1 MPKPSTFSIVAVDPA
16 TGSCGVAVASK
27 FLAVGAIVPFAKAGV
42 GAIATQSFVNL
53 SYGKSGLK
61 MLASGIGAQE
71 TLNRLTHDDDNRDS
85 RQAGIVD
92 AAGNAATFTGA
103 ACFDWAGGRTGR
115 AAGMGFAAQ
124 GNMLTGA
131 DVVGAMADAFAS
143 TNGDLARRL
152 LAALAAGDTAGGD
165 KRGRQ
170 SAALLVVRPNSGYGG
185 YTDRWLDLR
194 VDDHAAPVT
203 ELKRLF
209 ALHDLYFGVT
219 PAVEKLRIDDPLAR
233 ELLRVAVAHGH
244 YRGTTPAM
252 LDAAAWSAIDAFIG
266 TENLEERVNLTARTI
281 DPPALAHIRACW
293 PASANT

>member
-1 MPKPSTFSIVAVDPA
+1 MPKPSTFSIVGTDPA

-53 SYGKSGLK
+53 NYGKSGLK
-61 MLASGIGAQE
+61 MLASGVSAQVA
-71 TLNRLTHDDDNRDS
+71 LNRLTHEDDGRDS

-103 ACFDWAGGRTGR
+103 GCFDWAGGRTGR

-131 DVVGAMADAFAS
+131 DVVAAMADAF
-143 TNGDLARRL
+143 TTTDGDLAKRL
-152 LAALAAGDTAGGD
+152 LAALTAGDATGGD
-165 KRGRQ
+165 RRGRQ
-170 SAALLVVRPNSGYGG
+170 SAALLVVRPNGSYGG

-194 VDDHAAPVT
+194 VDDHVSPTA
-203 ELKRLF
+203 ELNRLF

-219 PAVEKLRIDDPLAR
+219 PADEKLPIDDALGR
-233 ELLRVAVAHGH
+233 ELLRIAIALGHHRGAASAV
-244 YRGTTPAM
+244 
-252 LDAAAWSAIDAFIG
+252 LDAAAWSAIEAFIG
-266 TENLEERVNLTARTI
+266 TENLEERVNLSTRSI
-281 DPPALAHIRACW
+281 DPPALAYIRSRSPLA
-293 PASANT
+293 

>member
-1 MPKPSTFSIVAVDPA
+1 MPKPSTFSIVGTDPA

-53 SYGKSGLK
+53 NYGKSGLK
-61 MLASGIGAQE
+61 MLASGVSAQVA
-71 TLNRLTHDDDNRDS
+71 LNRLTHEDDGRDS

-103 ACFDWAGGRTGR
+103 GCFDWAGGRTGR

-131 DVVGAMADAFAS
+131 DVVAAMADAF
-143 TNGDLARRL
+143 TTTDGDLAKRL
-152 LAALAAGDTAGGD
+152 LAALTAGDATGGD
-165 KRGRQ
+165 RRGRQ
-170 SAALLVVRPNSGYGG
+170 SAALLVVRPNGSYGG

-194 VDDHAAPVT
+194 VDDHVSPTA
-203 ELKRLF
+203 ELNRLF

-219 PAVEKLRIDDPLAR
+219 PADEKLPIDDALGR
-233 ELLRVAVAHGH
+233 ELLRIAIALGHHRGAASAV
-244 YRGTTPAM
+244 
-252 LDAAAWSAIDAFIG
+252 LDAAAWSAIEAFIG
-266 TENLEERVNLTARTI
+266 TENLEERVNLSTRRI
-281 DPPALAHIRACW
+281 DPPALAYIRSRW
-293 PASANT
+293 PLA